1 MTEERPLTR
10 RELRERER
18 ALAAA
23 AAPPQI
29 VEEPAVE
36 APDVAGPAAPP
47 PPPPAAAAAPAPA
60 PASAPSRTSIADRL
74 GEGQGSR
81 PLSRRELRARTIA
94 AGTDEAPV
102 SATAD
107 REALRRPV
115 QEPTTTTGLSVVDP
129 TGSVT
134 AVNVPVVVE
143 REHPVEA
150 APVAV
155 AEPAAAP
162 ELAPAVGAVSPP
174 EPAPAVVPDG
184 PPLEEGPATEALA
197 AVEPEPVPAAF
208 DDLFAGL
215 EEDVAGAASP
225 ERKSV
230 FGPVRSAVG
239 EPVDAANAV
248 APGTEPARKA
258 RGWGALPY
266 LVQLL
271 IVILSMFIVGV
282 VIWLVLD
289 GAMNGPASALGL
301 NTIEGFL

>member
-162 ELAPAVGAVSPP
+162 ELAPAV
-174 EPAPAVVPDG
+174 VPDG